1 MNHPQ
6 PNYKS
11 KCETCGV
18 YYEGEHECKKILKI
32 KCDVCQ
38 MPISFFAGESA
49 YVAMARHKQSVNCI
63 SNGAKP
69 VEEKQSNPV
78 NRPAH
83 YNQGGI
89 ECIDAIRAALGDD
102 GFRAY
107 CLGNVIK
114 YSWRHAHKNGAQDR
128 QKCAWYA
135 RMASGDDP
143 RGEA

>member
-1 MNHPQ
+1 MKHCD
-6 PNYKS
+6 K
-11 KCETCGV
+11 CGV
-18 YYEGEHECKKILKI
+18 YYRAEHECA
-32 KCDVCQ
+32 VT
-38 MPISFFAGESA
+38 GERITG
-49 YVAMARHKQSVNCI
+49 VLDMTDEFD
-63 SNGAKP
+63 P
-69 VEEKQSNPV
+69 VQ
-78 NRPAH
+78 RPAH

-114 YSWRHAHKNGAQDR
+114 YSWRHAHKNGSQDR

-143 RGEA
+143 RAI

>member
-18 YYEGEHECKKILKI
+18 YYQGEH
-32 KCDVCQ
+32 
-38 MPISFFAGESA
+38 
-49 YVAMARHKQSVNCI
+49 NC
-63 SNGAKP
+63 GAKP
-69 VEEKQSNPV
+69 VEEKQSDPV

-89 ECIDAIRAALGDD
+89 ECIDAIRDALGDD